1 MNRDE
6 MMALARHVREC
17 ARCDM
22 CSDCPEGDKCDV
34 QYKIAYAVGPGNKH
48 GQLMAALVDYID
60 ELEAI
65 RDGKCGKP

>member
-1 MNRDE
+1 MCRAE
-6 MMALARHVREC
+6 LMRLARQMREC
-17 ARCDM
+17 ARCEM

-48 GQLMAALVDYID
+48 GQLIAALVDYID

-65 RDGKCGKP
+65 RDGKYGKL